1 MHHTDIATGKPNVPQ
16 TVPGNGSF
24 SYVTKHG
31 KKTGATGDSH
41 LNRIKKNLF
50 NSSLAMEKLM
60 WVFFM
65 ILQLKE

>member
-24 SYVTKHG
+24 SCVTKHG

-41 LNRIKKNLF
+41 LNRIKKNLI

-60 WVFFM
+60 
-65 ILQLKE
+65 